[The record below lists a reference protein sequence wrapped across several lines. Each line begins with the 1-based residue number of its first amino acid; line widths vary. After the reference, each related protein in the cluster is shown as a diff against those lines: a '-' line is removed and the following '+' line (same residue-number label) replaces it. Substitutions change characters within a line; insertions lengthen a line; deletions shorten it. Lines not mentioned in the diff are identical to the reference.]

1 MSINSKLKKAF
12 FSVFAFLAIVVTFYL
27 ARFSWAYARSHIFH
41 KSNFLDGRFQWH
53 NLFANKNSWL
63 IFLCAMLLIV
73 VSVLIIMFVG
83 AALNKAREKV
93 KKIFKS

>member
-1 MSINSKLKKAF
+1 MSINSTVKKAF
-12 FSVFAFLAIVVTFYL
+12 FSVFAFLAIVATFYL
-27 ARFSWAYARSHIFH
+27 ARFSWAYARSHIFQ

-53 NLFANKNSWL
+53 NFFANKNSWL
-63 IFLCAMLLIV
+63 IFLGTMVFIA